1 MVSER
6 DNQRPGHLVTVWG
19 AAARPVPEDGFP
31 AWAWAYAYS
40 ACHGGRDVSEQED
53 MTIDMYEVEL
63 EPAEPDGFAASVP
76 ALPGLLVLDSDVDE
90 VLRRV
95 RVAIVERDGCG
106 LLPIR
111 LAVRRKD
118 RGELLLQSPGLRRG
132 QRDLQPR
139 ELVGARPR
147 FS

>member
-1 MVSER
+1 M
-6 DNQRPGHLVTVWG
+6 D
-19 AAARPVPEDGFP
+19 
-31 AWAWAYAYS
+31 
-40 ACHGGRDVSEQED
+40 
-53 MTIDMYEVEL
+53 IYEVEL
-63 EPAEPDGFAASVP
+63 EPAEPDGFAAIVP

-95 RVAIVERDGCG
+95 RVAIVEREGCG

-118 RGELLLQSPGLRRG
+118 RGEPLPPSPAPRRG
-132 QRDLQPR
+132 QRDLPGR
-139 ELVGARPR
+139 ELVGHRPR